1 MLNKMNKMEIAGLA
15 VAGLGTIAGLGI
27 AIYTKIK
34 TGKESK
40 EVEQIMETVSDC
52 SEEIKD
58 LLKAAQTIEVTD
70 EMREEMK
77 QYQEQ
82 AMEILKE
89 QGIM

>member
-40 EVEQIMETVSDC
+40 EIEQIMETVSDC
-52 SEEIKD
+52 SKEID
-58 LLKAAQTIEVTD
+58 ELLKVTGAMD
-70 EMREEMK
+70 NEE
-77 QYQEQ
+77 
-82 AMEILKE
+82 
-89 QGIM
+89 

>member
-40 EVEQIMETVSDC
+40 EIEQIMETVSDC
-52 SEEIKD
+52 SKEID
-58 LLKAAQTIEVTD
+58 ELLKATGAMD
-70 EMREEMK
+70 KEE
-77 QYQEQ
+77 
-82 AMEILKE
+82 A
-89 QGIM
+89 

>member
-1 MLNKMNKMEIAGLA
+1 MFKEMNKLQKAGLVIGA
-15 VAGLGTIAGLGI
+15 IECVAGFGI
-27 AIYTKIK
+27 AIYAHCKCK
-34 TGKESK
+34 KESK

>member
-1 MLNKMNKMEIAGLA
+1 MNKMEIAGLA

-40 EVEQIMETVSDC
+40 EIEQIMETVSDC
-52 SEEIKD
+52 SKEID
-58 LLKAAQTIEVTD
+58 ELLKATQTIEVTD
-70 EMREEMK
+70 EMKQEMNE
-77 QYQEQ
+77 YINQ
-82 AMEILKE
+82 ATEMLKE

>member
-40 EVEQIMETVSDC
+40 EIEQIMETVSDC
-52 SEEIKD
+52 SKEID
-58 LLKAAQTIEVTD
+58 ELLKATQTIEVTD
-70 EMREEMK
+70 EMKQEMNE
-77 QYQEQ
+77 YINQ
-82 AMEILKE
+82 ATEMLKE

>member
-40 EVEQIMETVSDC
+40 EIEQIMETVSDC
-52 SEEIKD
+52 SKEID
-58 LLKAAQTIEVTD
+58 ELLKATQTVS
-70 EMREEMK
+70 EENENEFLEIMK
-77 QYQEQ
+77 KTQEL
-82 AMEILKE
+82 MKE
-89 QGIM
+89 QGIN

>member
-40 EVEQIMETVSDC
+40 EIEQIMETVSNC
-52 SEEIKD
+52 AEEIEE
-58 LLKAAQTIEVTD
+58 LLKATGAMD
-70 EMREEMK
+70 NEE
-77 QYQEQ
+77 
-82 AMEILKE
+82 
-89 QGIM
+89 